1 MLLRD
6 LGTMPYRDA
15 LDVQRQ
21 THARVV
27 DGDLPGALLLVEHL
41 PVITIGRRGKREHI
55 LADDARLAQLGIDL
69 VETDRG
75 GDVTYHGPGQVVLYP
90 IVRLADRGIGIG
102 SYMRLL
108 EQVVIDAVAAYGVAA
123 ERDHC
128 ATGVW
133 IGGAKLCAMGVR
145 VRRGITMHGLAVN
158 VATDMTHFDAIVPC
172 GLAGR
177 PVTSLAQLCGNN
189 APRIEVVKANLV
201 ETFQRTWLS

>member
-27 DGDLPGALLLVEHL
+27 DGDLPGALLLVEHP

-108 EQVVIDAVAAYGVAA
+108 EQVVIDVVAAYGVAA